1 MKIKKKIINLLLIFF
16 SILVLEI
23 FSSSVVYYKEK
34 KIGLIF
40 RPLNPIINKQEI
52 FSVHWD
58 NKTNKIVPGS
68 YEAIIHGKK
77 INYTINSKGF
87 RNKEF
92 NTNKGNH
99 KRIISLGGSTTM
111 GLGSSDDKTYPAQL
125 ESILKNKNYNFEVL
139 NFGFSGKSL
148 NFIRD
153 LFFQEVTNYNPDF
166 ITIYSNRNPIMYD
179 SIGTKVSIDKQ
190 SKNIFFK
197 KVNLFLMN
205 NIMTFR
211 LLFKVYRKIISLSIS
226 SEKIISPYD
235 DNIEHNIYYFT
246 NQHID
251 SLKEIISYCE
261 KKSIKVILI
270 KQAFLI
276 DVNVQKKMKEKTLEE
291 LIIILK
297 NLRKKNFYNL
307 NYHDSFWIVTS
318 TILNKNLDKLKNLKN
333 VTVVDPVNQL
343 INNNNN
349 FSDMVHL
356 TPEGNL
362 VLAQE
367 IYSGIKNNL
376 K

>member
-1 MKIKKKIINLLLIFF
+1 
-16 SILVLEI
+16 
-23 FSSSVVYYKEK
+23 
-34 KIGLIF
+34 
-40 RPLNPIINKQEI
+40 
-52 FSVHWD
+52 
-58 NKTNKIVPGS
+58 
-68 YEAIIHGKK
+68 
-77 INYTINSKGF
+77 
-87 RNKEF
+87 
-92 NTNKGNH
+92 
-99 KRIISLGGSTTM
+99 
-111 GLGSSDDKTYPAQL
+111 
-125 ESILKNKNYNFEVL
+125 
-139 NFGFSGKSL
+139 
-148 NFIRD
+148 
-153 LFFQEVTNYNPDF
+153 
-166 ITIYSNRNPIMYD
+166 
-179 SIGTKVSIDKQ
+179 
-190 SKNIFFK
+190 
-197 KVNLFLMN
+197 MN

-211 LLFKVYRKIISLSIS
+211 LLFKVYRKIISSSIS

-261 KKSIKVILI
+261 KESIKVVLI

-307 NYHDSFWIVTS
+307 NYHDSFWIVAS
-318 TILNKNLDKLKNLKN
+318 TILNKNLDKLENLKN
-333 VTVVDPVNQL
+333 VIVVDPIDQL